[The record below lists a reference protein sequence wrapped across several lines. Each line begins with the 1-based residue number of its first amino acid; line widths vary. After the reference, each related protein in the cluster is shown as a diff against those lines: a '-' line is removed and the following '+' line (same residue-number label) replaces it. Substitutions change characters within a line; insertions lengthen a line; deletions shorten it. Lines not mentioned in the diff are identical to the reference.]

1 MYNFWSILPQNLINL
16 IHLLYRQI
24 PFELNSPLC
33 ENYLDG
39 FVCEQKLILNGY
51 IHIEIKYNICE
62 YALQM
67 FVYQKMYS
75 MIIVSEYLI
84 THTIY
89 LILFRIKIFYKT
101 DLNPSSHPSANLNS
115 NNFLVLS
122 YCTPCQILFV
132 LKQKG

>member
-62 YALQM
+62 SALEM
-67 FVYQKMYS
+67 FVYKKIYL
-75 MIIVSEYLI
+75 MIIVSEYSYYVYD
-84 THTIY
+84 TVWNKN
-89 LILFRIKIFYKT
+89 ILQ
-101 DLNPSSHPSANLNS
+101 NGP
-115 NNFLVLS
+115 
-122 YCTPCQILFV
+122 
-132 LKQKG
+132 